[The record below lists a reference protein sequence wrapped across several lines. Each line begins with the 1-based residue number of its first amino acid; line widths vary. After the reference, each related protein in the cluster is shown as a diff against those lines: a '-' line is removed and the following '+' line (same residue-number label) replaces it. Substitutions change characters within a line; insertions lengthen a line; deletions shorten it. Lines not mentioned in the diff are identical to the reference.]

1 MASSDKTKSQ
11 LIDSMRI
18 SKDTTAKSPAPKKS
32 NPKAAPASKKVQKKS
47 SPTARAVPAA
57 PTKVSA
63 PAKSRPAAT
72 KSRVRAVD
80 PFQGRRGTD
89 DRFQGR
95 RQFVADPYQG
105 RRLVWPD

>member
-1 MASSDKTKSQ
+1 
-11 LIDSMRI
+11 
-18 SKDTTAKSPAPKKS
+18 
-32 NPKAAPASKKVQKKS
+32 
-47 SPTARAVPAA
+47 VPAA

-63 PAKSRPAAT
+63 PAKSLPAAT
-72 KSRVRAVD
+72 KSRGRAVD
-80 PFQGRRGTD
+80 SFQGPRRGTD